1 MVMLTSKWIVKVL
14 DRYNPW
20 LCLGATFF
28 LSLCTG
34 FVISRYGSYLYGNIL
49 LHKFILY
56 CQFLFAFTIGAYM
69 AKYNDLW
76 FNGLKA
82 KDVTWGG
89 NSDGTLTPL
98 RINLRLRVNGLWI
111 WIFLIALVVFRCCFK
126 TGAFHTLYAAAFIVL
141 FVNAPR
147 PKGLDSFLME
157 MGKRSTSMWFV
168 HTYFCYYIFH
178 DWIYG
183 FRYPTLIFI
192 VLLACSYGSA
202 VVIDW
207 INKSIQGLIKHV

>member
-1 MVMLTSKWIVKVL
+1 MIIFVGIGCFLLKEKYPGSLSDVVNNVTAWHTTYNSEIWFLFPYAMVMLTSKWIVKVQ

-82 KDVTWGG
+82 KDVT
-89 NSDGTLTPL
+89 
-98 RINLRLRVNGLWI
+98 
-111 WIFLIALVVFRCCFK
+111 
-126 TGAFHTLYAAAFIVL
+126 
-141 FVNAPR
+141 
-147 PKGLDSFLME
+147 
-157 MGKRSTSMWFV
+157 
-168 HTYFCYYIFH
+168 
-178 DWIYG
+178 
-183 FRYPTLIFI
+183 
-192 VLLACSYGSA
+192 
-202 VVIDW
+202 
-207 INKSIQGLIKHV
+207 